1 MSTTNPDLFGL
12 IQASMQALSPHYA
25 VARDVFQEYQIDGH
39 DWFHCNMARGL
50 EPQPVSAAALTAI
63 YPYVP
68 IERRQARLADTA
80 AHGFLASAGGDT
92 YRLTERGRAAVEA
105 FFSTAQ
111 QALAQVSGLEGVD
124 TTRLVAL
131 LGRIV
136 SRIQAAPEPPVKA
149 AFLASRTTDPGP
161 QAPILAR
168 FDQAVTDLYYFR
180 DDAHL
185 AAWQPTGVSGP
196 VWEALSFIWEGHY
209 ADLAERQEG
218 RGLDEAERQAV
229 LDDLLRRGWIAAEGE
244 GFRCT
249 EAGRKLRQAAEDET
263 NRLYFAPWSAALDE
277 AERQTLG
284 DLLSALNERLTA
296 LAEARN
302 AVAASQ

>member
-1 MSTTNPDLFGL
+1 MSYTDSELFGL

-39 DWFHCNMARGL
+39 DWFHCNLAHGL
-50 EPQPVSAAALTAI
+50 EPQPVSAAVLNAI

-68 IERRQARLADTA
+68 LERRRARLADTGRA
-80 AHGFLASAGGDT
+80 WLPGPRRG
-92 YRLTERGRAAVEA
+92 RLLPPDRAGRAAVEA

-124 TTRLVAL
+124 TTRLVDL
-131 LGRIV
+131 LVRIV
-136 SRIQAAPEPPVKA
+136 SRIQAAPEPPVKGS
-149 AFLASRTTDPGP
+149 FQASRRTDPGP

-185 AAWQPTGVSGP
+185 AAWKPTGVSGP

-218 RGLDEAERQAV
+218 RGLDDAERRAV
-229 LDDLLRRGWIAAEGE
+229 LDELIQRGWIAPEGE
-244 GFRCT
+244 GYRCT

-277 AERQTLG
+277 AGRQTLG
-284 DLLSALNERLTA
+284 DLLTALNERLTA
-296 LAEARN
+296 LAEARD
-302 AVAASQ
+302 AAAASQ